1 MRNHLRIIGES
12 LRDIAGLSPMF
23 NRQEFTVT
31 VSETPAPIDYLLGD
45 SGRPSE
51 AVIVLLSGREN
62 IADVLSLHA
71 CHPRTSFMYLAPQ
84 FPPSAAFA
92 RVVAR
97 NGGAILRATESPV
110 VIAASLISLL
120 FQREPASA

>member
-12 LRDIAGLSPMF
+12 LGDIAGLASPF
-23 NRQEFTVT
+23 NPREFAVT
-31 VSETPAPIDYLLGD
+31 VSETPAPSEYLLGD
-45 SGRPSE
+45 SDRPCE

-71 CHPRTSFMYLAPQ
+71 CHPATSFLYLAPQ

-110 VIAASLISLL
+110 VIAASLISLM
-120 FQREPASA
+120 FQREPAPA